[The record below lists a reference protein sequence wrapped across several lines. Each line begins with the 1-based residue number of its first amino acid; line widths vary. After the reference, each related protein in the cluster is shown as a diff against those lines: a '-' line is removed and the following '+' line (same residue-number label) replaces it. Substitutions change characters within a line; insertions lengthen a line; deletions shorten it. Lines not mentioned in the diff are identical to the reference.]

1 MGVGGSSGNANC
13 SISILHCTTTLSLQ
27 RGQHTILAV
36 LFPQARH
43 LLIGQAL
50 LFSDLEMLERLGGR
64 SCVRVLHA
72 GCAST

>member
-1 MGVGGSSGNANC
+1 MAQSV
-13 SISILHCTTTLSLQ
+13 HCEATLSLR
-27 RGQHTILAV
+27 RGQHTILAM

-43 LLIGQAL
+43 LLVGQTL